1 MQGFGVA
8 CIVTELGVWLLSE
21 GWSSLLLEDGAAFDE
36 SSRAEAWGRGAV
48 GCSGRKLSQ
57 ADLRLRGTAHQR
69 PLMVNESGE
78 NLDPRKVS
86 TERCGLS

>member
-1 MQGFGVA
+1 MA
-8 CIVTELGVWLLSE
+8 CFVTELGVWLPSE

-57 ADLRLRGTAHQR
+57 GRSSSARYD
-69 PLMVNESGE
+69 S
-78 NLDPRKVS
+78 S
-86 TERCGLS
+86 TSSNGKRIGREFGST